1 MLSIPQSSIT
11 LYMLPGWQLMV
22 LLNYYIIPHT
32 EILKNPQTLYKM
44 KEAANKSFPQQPSPH
59 LTTDS

>member
-1 MLSIPQSSIT
+1 
-11 LYMLPGWQLMV
+11 MV